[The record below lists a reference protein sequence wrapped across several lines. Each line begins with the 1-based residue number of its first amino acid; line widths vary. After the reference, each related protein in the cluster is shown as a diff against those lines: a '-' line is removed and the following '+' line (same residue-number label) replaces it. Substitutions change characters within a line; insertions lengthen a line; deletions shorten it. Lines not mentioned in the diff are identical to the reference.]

1 MHREYDTFKKVV
13 NVLQRRCVIPMRGTD
28 DEKECVPE
36 SDGGRDGWPGFVDDC
51 FVCRCEDAILQTQ

>member
-1 MHREYDTFKKVV
+1 MLR
-13 NVLQRRCVIPMRGTD
+13 VLQLRCVIPMGGND

-36 SDGGRDGWPGFVDDC
+36 SDGGRDGRPGFVDDC